1 MSDRPEIES
10 HRMELCVTAIKAVI
24 SSCWV
29 NCYENFLPS
38 TINVEN
44 LTKLAN
50 RKWMSDRPEI
60 EPHGMGAVCQIS
72 RCCDK

>member
-1 MSDRPEIES
+1 
-10 HRMELCVTAIKAVI
+10 L
-24 SSCWV
+24 
-29 NCYENFLPS
+29 

-60 EPHGMGAVCQIS
+60 KSHGMGPCVDAVYQVS
-72 RCCDK
+72 RGYDK